1 MKVSTNDPILF
12 SPSGSM
18 RAIAK
23 VSRLIVWLGVSSLTL
38 WAWSA
43 APAIRQPDWNGL
55 GVSLIK
61 GREYLT
67 AGSHRATLDIY
78 RPAGNSDVAVSKRA
92 RPAVLLIHGGSW
104 IGGSAAAWR
113 ADPADV
119 VIRLARQGLVVFAVD
134 YRLARPGEPSW
145 PAVVGDL
152 REAVRWVRRHGDE
165 FGVDPDRI
173 AVMGISAGGHLAG
186 LLGTLAEERGP
197 DGVSSR
203 VQAVVSF
210 YGPSD
215 LGGLM
220 ISRRLSH
227 EPVRTLL
234 GDGPSRSAD
243 LAAEASPISHV
254 THDDPP
260 FLLLHGSD
268 DLWVPLDQSVR
279 MASALAI
286 VGVPYRLIV
295 VPGARHGFGLTV
307 EYPTN
312 RDLLPEIVG
321 FLENVWNISS
331 VAAQCS
337 RRCCWYEAY
346 TDL

>member
-1 MKVSTNDPILF
+1 
-12 SPSGSM
+12 M
-18 RAIAK
+18 RAVAN
-23 VSRLIVWLGVSSLTL
+23 VSRLIAWLGVSSMTM
-38 WAWSA
+38 WSWSA
-43 APAIRQPDWNGL
+43 APPIRQPDWNSL

-61 GREYLT
+61 GREYLA
-67 AGSHRATLDIY
+67 AGPRRATIDIY
-78 RPAGNSDVAVSKRA
+78 RPAAKSDLAESRHA
-92 RPAVLLIHGGSW
+92 RPAVLFLHGGSW

-113 ADPADV
+113 ADPAEMV
-119 VIRLARQGLVVFAVD
+119 VRLAQQGMVVFAVD
-134 YRLARPGEPSW
+134 YRLARPGAPSW
-145 PAVVGDL
+145 PAVVADL
-152 REAVRWVRRHGDE
+152 REAVRWVRRNGDE
-165 FGVDPDRI
+165 FGIDPGRI
-173 AVMGISAGGHLAG
+173 VVIGISAGAHLAG

-215 LGGLM
+215 VASLM
-220 ISRRLSH
+220 SSRRLSH

-234 GDGPSRSAD
+234 GDGPSRSAN
-243 LAAEASPISHV
+243 LTAEASPISHV

-268 DLWVPLDQSVR
+268 DRWVPMDQSVR
-279 MASALAI
+279 MAFTLAM
-286 VGVPYRLIV
+286 VGVPHRLIV
-295 VPGARHGFGLTV
+295 IPGARHGFGLTV

-331 VAAQCS
+331 VAAQCR
-337 RRCCWYEAY
+337 RRCWYGSCTE
-346 TDL
+346 L